1 MLCRLMTNNLCIYLQ
16 KIEQPKPR
24 SENYYATTSH
34 VSCVSLFRDYKLYVV
49 LTRSMTILYIATTI
63 ASVVIL
69 GLNQELANIH
79 N

>member
-1 MLCRLMTNNLCIYLQ
+1 MLSFT

-24 SENYYATTSH
+24 PENDYVTTSH